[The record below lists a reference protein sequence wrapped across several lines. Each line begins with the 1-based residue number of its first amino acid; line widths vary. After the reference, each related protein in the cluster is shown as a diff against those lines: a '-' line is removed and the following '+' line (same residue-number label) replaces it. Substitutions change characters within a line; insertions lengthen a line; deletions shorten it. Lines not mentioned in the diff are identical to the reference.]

1 LKIVWLIHAY
11 PPKHNAG
18 AEWMAVDMNR
28 YLSKHH
34 DVHVIADFDGE
45 FEGINVSDFQN
56 RAVTYGLLDQAD
68 IVLTHLGLSGMAWNR
83 RQPQRKPVVFVAHN
97 TNRYHFCNQSPCFV
111 VYNAEWV
118 KRTMNYSRPSVVLPP
133 PTYPNQWKRTAPGE
147 YITLVNR
154 NESKGG
160 KLLADLA
167 RRMPERKFLAV
178 TGGYGQQWD
187 DYPDNVTIHP
197 NTTNMQAVY
206 DMSRIVLMPSEYES
220 WGRVAIEASA
230 CGRPVI
236 AHPTP
241 GLLESLGSAGIF
253 ARRDQLEQYVEAIG
267 LLDDENAYITA
278 SNRARER
285 AEALSPEPQLERL
298 NEFLNAIYHRSI
310 T

>member
-83 RQPQRKPVVFVAHN
+83 RHPQRKPVVFVAHN

-160 KLLADLA
+160 KATCRPCPKDA
-167 RRMPERKFLAV
+167 EPEIFSR
-178 TGGYGQQWD
+178 YGWL
-187 DYPDNVTIHP
+187 
-197 NTTNMQAVY
+197 
-206 DMSRIVLMPSEYES
+206 R
-220 WGRVAIEASA
+220 SA
-230 CGRPVI
+230 MG
-236 AHPTP
+236 
-241 GLLESLGSAGIF
+241 
-253 ARRDQLEQYVEAIG
+253 
-267 LLDDENAYITA
+267 
-278 SNRARER
+278 
-285 AEALSPEPQLERL
+285 
-298 NEFLNAIYHRSI
+298 
-310 T
+310 